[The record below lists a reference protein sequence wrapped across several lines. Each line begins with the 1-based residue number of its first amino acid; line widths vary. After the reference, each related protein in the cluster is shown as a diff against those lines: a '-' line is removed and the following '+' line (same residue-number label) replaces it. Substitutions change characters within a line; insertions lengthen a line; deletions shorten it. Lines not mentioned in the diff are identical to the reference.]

1 MEVKNDPPLDVGD
14 RFRLSKNLMGGSE
27 GCRSATSIV
36 AADAGRALRSFR
48 LTPPGRFGP
57 FGAKCPGCSIIR
69 TFLTVVLMV
78 SLPRYGSLCHLR
90 WQQPTGLAL
99 PSAPQGTRFP
109 PSPPNEIRIQRH
121 VRWIR
126 KPCAARF
133 RLLTNTFREVWRARR
148 PSKVDSYRPALPG
161 GRGVCAPG
169 RKHFL
174 SIWRKRPPWAD
185 FFDKLSLAQQ
195 GFLARFPG
203 RAAGAGE
210 TCPGGKDRRRRAFST
225 R

>member
-1 MEVKNDPPLDVGD
+1 MSRCPPPLGAGL
-14 RFRLSKNLMGGSE
+14 RLLTNTFRE
-27 GCRSATSIV
+27 VWRARRSATSIF
-36 AADAGRALRSFR
+36 AASAGRAHRLFR
-48 LTPPGRFGP
+48 LTPPGRFAT
-57 FGAKCPGCSIIR
+57 FGGKCPGCSIIR

-133 RLLTNTFREVWRARR
+133 PCTFPRPRR
-148 PSKVDSYRPALPG
+148 RR
-161 GRGVCAPG
+161 RGNM
-169 RKHFL
+169 
-174 SIWRKRPPWAD
+174 SWRKRSPQAS
-185 FFDKLSLAQQ
+185 FFDTLRL
-195 GFLARFPG
+195 
-203 RAAGAGE
+203 
-210 TCPGGKDRRRRAFST
+210 RRARGPSEPF
-225 R
+225 

>member
-1 MEVKNDPPLDVGD
+1 MGAASDCQKTLW
-14 RFRLSKNLMGGSE
+14 GGSE
-27 GCRSATSIV
+27 GRRSATSIV
-36 AADAGRALRSFR
+36 AAGAGRAHRSFR
-48 LTPPGRFGP
+48 LTPSGRFAT
-57 FGAKCPGCSIIR
+57 FGGKCPGCSIIR

-78 SLPRYGSLCHLR
+78 SLPRSGSLCHLR

-133 RLLTNTFREVWRARR
+133 PCTFPRPRR
-148 PSKVDSYRPALPG
+148 RR
-161 GRGVCAPG
+161 RGNV
-169 RKHFL
+169 
-174 SIWRKRPPWAD
+174 SWRKRSPQAS
-185 FFDKLSLAQQ
+185 FFDRNRKEGGCSPSLM
-195 GFLARFPG
+195 F
-203 RAAGAGE
+203 
-210 TCPGGKDRRRRAFST
+210 T

>member
-1 MEVKNDPPLDVGD
+1 
-14 RFRLSKNLMGGSE
+14 MGGSE
-27 GCRSATSIV
+27 GRRSATSIV
-36 AADAGRALRSFR
+36 AADAGRAHRSFR

-90 WQQPTGLAL
+90 WQVSRLLNHSHFPDGRAHGFAAPLRVALPPSVATAHRAGASLRATGLAL

-133 RLLTNTFREVWRARR
+133 PCTFPRPRR
-148 PSKVDSYRPALPG
+148 RR
-161 GRGVCAPG
+161 RGNV
-169 RKHFL
+169 
-174 SIWRKRPPWAD
+174 SWRKRSPQAS
-185 FFDKLSLAQQ
+185 FFDTPKGRTQKHPSLFSVSQRLMN
-195 GFLARFPG
+195 GFSVG
-203 RAAGAGE
+203 
-210 TCPGGKDRRRRAFST
+210 
-225 R
+225 